1 MRRHISQERKDI
13 ALHMS
18 LNEHVSDKIIR
29 RYTGIS
35 ERAMKRLRQTFRET
49 GESVRKPVCSG
60 RPRVLD
66 SLDACVS
73 SILYLSLPQLVDF

>member
-1 MRRHISQERKDI
+1 MRRHISKERKDI

-18 LNEHVSDKIIR
+18 LNENVSDENIR

-35 ERAMKRLRQTFRET
+35 NRAVKRLRQTFRET

-73 SILYLSLPQLVDF
+73 LFYYLIMRCVP

>member
-1 MRRHISQERKDI
+1 MRHHISQECKDI

-35 ERAMKRLRQTFRET
+35 ERAIKRLHQTFHET
-49 GESVRKPVCSG
+49 GKSVRKPVCSD

-66 SLDACVS
+66 SGDVPSL
-73 SILYLSLPQLVDF
+73 LYGEGVAVVVIG